1 MERSIC
7 GTGSNDS
14 TKCGETLRWMR
25 LQKGDRMN
33 FKTISI
39 LAVLALTGCASSS
52 VLVGT
57 KRPPIDPAQ
66 VRIYIDPPARFEK
79 VAMLD
84 AGSRNSWAITDQGK
98 TNKVMERLK
107 QEAADLGAN
116 GILIGGLGD
125 QQVGSVGSG
134 QAWGY
139 GNTAYG
145 FGVSSGVFQK
155 KGAGLA
161 IFVFEEGQPS
171 ASSQSQQPTATTV
184 TTTPTT
190 QQHTPQAQQAAESGG
205 SGWRAWGT
213 QPVPQA
219 QKKVLYHC
227 PGSDGSQVVTETP
240 AAGCSVITQ

>member
-1 MERSIC
+1 M
-7 GTGSNDS
+7 GGLNN
-14 TKCGETLRWMR
+14 CGECLRWMR
-25 LQKGDRMN
+25 FYKGKWMN
-33 FKTISI
+33 IKSLSI

-57 KRPPIDPAQ
+57 QRPPIDPSQ
-66 VRIYIDPPARFEK
+66 VKIYLDPPPRYEK

-98 TNKVMERLK
+98 TNKVIERLK
-107 QEAADLGAN
+107 EEAADLGAN
-116 GILIGGLGD
+116 GILIGGMGD

-161 IFVFEEGQPS
+161 IYVLDDGEAQTTVQPQVPAPS
-171 ASSQSQQPTATTV
+171 TSNAAQQQP
-184 TTTPTT
+184 
-190 QQHTPQAQQAAESGG
+190 
-205 SGWRAWGT
+205 
-213 QPVPQA
+213 
-219 QKKVLYHC
+219 
-227 PGSDGSQVVTETP
+227 
-240 AAGCSVITQ
+240 